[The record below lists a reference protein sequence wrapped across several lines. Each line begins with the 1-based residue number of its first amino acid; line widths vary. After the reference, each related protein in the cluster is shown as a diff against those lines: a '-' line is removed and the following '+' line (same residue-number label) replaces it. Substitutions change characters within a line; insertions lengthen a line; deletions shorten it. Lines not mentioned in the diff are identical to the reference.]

1 MILMKEGNRYRP
13 LKSNETQT
21 VTLYI
26 TTKKTVNQCLMSCDL
41 PDEALFILD
50 VLYKGRHFRTDAGY
64 HSEKLYKIYIKKFTG
79 RSCLPI
85 EDTLQI
91 LMNDGY
97 VAQIRKKKVKYYI
110 ADMKSAIFALK
121 NHGYNV
127 VDGRYRKL

>member
-1 MILMKEGNRYRP
+1 
-13 LKSNETQT
+13 
-21 VTLYI
+21 
-26 TTKKTVNQCLMSCDL
+26 MSCDL
-41 PDEALFILD
+41 PDEALFILN

-110 ADMKSAIFALK
+110 ADMKSAVFALK
-121 NHGYNV
+121 SHGYNV